1 MYTDHNIFDVLQ
13 RVLVRLHGIKNIH
26 VNKARHKMFSRKLK
40 DKDKTADMSVSV
52 LQPCESILCLK
63 NHKANYTAAI
73 SKQATI
79 SQSGCPNTLLH
90 GWNIDKSITW
100 VIGVFPEEFEKSF
113 STVITILMILK
124 ILTARVKIKERQIL

>member
-1 MYTDHNIFDVLQ
+1 
-13 RVLVRLHGIKNIH
+13 
-26 VNKARHKMFSRKLK
+26 MFSRKLK

-52 LQPCESILCLK
+52 LQPFESILCLK

-113 STVITILMILK
+113 STVIIILMTLE